1 MRQGVSED
9 LLRALVPQAL
19 GTLLRDYGAT
29 QFDVCEDAVQE
40 AVVQALQLWPTR
52 PPRDPRAWLITAA
65 RRRVVDAMRSER
77 ARRARE
83 QIAGYFTRSD
93 GPARCI
99 DDSLEVLAL
108 CCHPALTP
116 TAQVVLTLRAVA
128 GLTTAQIA
136 HALLIP
142 EPTAAQRISRAKATI
157 RAAGG
162 TFPPLSSPESR
173 IDSILKV
180 LYLTYTAGHTLTAGD
195 TLDDRDLTSE
205 AIRLARLMHAGFPE
219 HAEATGLLALMLLI
233 DARRDTRT
241 DDRGA
246 LMPLDEQDRSKWNYA
261 QIAEGAELVRE
272 ALRGG
277 IAGPYALQ
285 AAIAALHDEA
295 PDTTNTDWREIV
307 VLYKLLEYQ
316 QPNPITTLNRAVAE
330 AMASGPAAGLRLIA
344 QIEHDPALTRSHR
357 LRAVR
362 AHLLE
367 RVGDRERARED
378 YLAAARMT
386 LNLPE
391 QRYLRLRAD
400 RLPMGPTTDSVE
412 RR

>member
-1 MRQGVSED
+1 MQRGVPED
-9 LLRALVPQAL
+9 LLRALVPQVL
-19 GTLLRDYGAT
+19 GTLLRSYGPE

-40 AVVQALQLWPTR
+40 AVVQALQQWPTK
-52 PPRDPRAWLITAA
+52 PPRDPRAWLMTAA
-65 RRRVVDAMRSER
+65 RRRAVDEIRSER

-83 QIAGYFTRSD
+83 QVAGSFAWSD

-116 TAQVVLTLRAVA
+116 TAQVALTLRAVA

-162 TFPPLSSPESR
+162 TFPPVTDPESR

-180 LYLTYTAGHTLTAGD
+180 IYLTYTAGHTVTAGD
-195 TLDDRDLTSE
+195 RIDDPDLTAE
-205 AIRLARLMHAGFPE
+205 ATRLARMLHAVVPE
-219 HAEATGLLALMLLI
+219 HGETTGLLALMLLT
-233 DARRDTRT
+233 DARRAART
-241 DDRGA
+241 DGSGA
-246 LMPLDEQDRSKWNYA
+246 LVPLDEQNRSKWNHA
-261 QIAEGAELVRE
+261 QIAEGTKLVRE

-277 IAGPYALQ
+277 MAGPYLLQ

-295 PDTTNTDWREIV
+295 PDTTNTDWQEIV

-330 AMASGPAAGLRLIA
+330 AMAYGPAVGLRTIA
-344 QIEHDPALTRSHR
+344 EIADDPALTRNHR
-357 LRAVR
+357 LHAVR

-367 RVGDRERARED
+367 RVGERERARED

-391 QRYLRLRAD
+391 QRYLRKRAD
-400 RLPMGPTTDSVE
+400 RVLTDPVTDSVE
-412 RR
+412 

>member
-1 MRQGVSED
+1 MQRGVPGD
-9 LLRALVPQAL
+9 LLRALVPQVL
-19 GTLLRDYGAT
+19 GTLLRSYGPE

-40 AVVQALQLWPTR
+40 AVVQALLQWPTK
-52 PPRDPRAWLITAA
+52 PPRDPRAWLITTA
-65 RRRVVDAMRSER
+65 RRRVVDEIRSER

-83 QIAGYFTRSD
+83 QVAGSFARSD

-116 TAQVVLTLRAVA
+116 TAQVALTLRAVA

-162 TFPPLSSPESR
+162 TFPPVTDPESR

-180 LYLTYTAGHTLTAGD
+180 IYLTYTAGHTVTAGD
-195 TLDDRDLTSE
+195 TIDDPDVTTE
-205 AIRLARLMHAGFPE
+205 AIRLARMLHAVVPE
-219 HAEATGLLALMLLI
+219 HAETTGLLALMLLT
-233 DARRDTRT
+233 DARRAART
-241 DDRGA
+241 DGIGA
-246 LMPLDEQDRSKWNYA
+246 LVPLDEQDRRNWNHA
-261 QIAEGAELVRE
+261 QIAESAKLVRE

-277 IAGPYALQ
+277 MAGPYLLQ

-295 PDTTNTDWREIV
+295 PDSTHTDWQEIV

-330 AMASGPAAGLRLIA
+330 AMAYGPAVGLRTIA
-344 QIEHDPALTRSHR
+344 EIADDPALTRNHR
-357 LRAVR
+357 LHAVR

-367 RVGDRERARED
+367 RVGERERARED

-391 QRYLRLRAD
+391 QRYLRKRAD
-400 RLPMGPTTDSVE
+400 RVLTDPVTDSVK
-412 RR
+412 

>member
-40 AVVQALQLWPTR
+40 AVVQALQQWPTR
-52 PPRDPRAWLITAA
+52 PPRDPRAWLITAS

-99 DDSLEVLAL
+99 DDSLDVLAL

-162 TFPPLSSPESR
+162 TFPPLTSPESR
-173 IDSILKV
+173 IDSILTV
-180 LYLTYTAGHTLTAGD
+180 IYLTYTAGHTVTAGD
-195 TLDDRDLTSE
+195 TLDDRDLTAE

-219 HAEATGLLALMLLI
+219 HAETTGLLALMLLT
-233 DARRDTRT
+233 DARRDART
-241 DDRGA
+241 DGRGA
-246 LMPLDEQDRSKWNYA
+246 LVPLDEQDRSKWN
-261 QIAEGAELVRE
+261 
-272 ALRGG
+272 
-277 IAGPYALQ
+277 
-285 AAIAALHDEA
+285 
-295 PDTTNTDWREIV
+295 
-307 VLYKLLEYQ
+307 
-316 QPNPITTLNRAVAE
+316 
-330 AMASGPAAGLRLIA
+330 SGPDRRGRETLYAKRCAAGLPAPTPCRRPSPRCTMRRRTPRTPTGRKSSSCTSFSSTNSRTPSRHSIARSPRPWLYGPAVGLRLIA
-344 QIEHDPALTRSHR
+344 QIEDDPALTRSHR

-391 QRYLRLRAD
+391 QRYLRLRAS
-400 RLPMGPTTDSVE
+400 RAAQASAG
-412 RR
+412 

>member
-1 MRQGVSED
+1 MRRGVSED
-9 LLRALVPQAL
+9 LLRALVPQVL
-19 GTLLRDYGAT
+19 GTLLRSNGPE

-40 AVVQALQLWPTR
+40 AVVQALRQWPTK

-65 RRRVVDAMRSER
+65 RRRVVDEVRSER

-83 QIAGYFTRSD
+83 QVAGYFTGYD

-116 TAQVVLTLRAVA
+116 TAQVALTLRAVV

-157 RAAGG
+157 RAAGA
-162 TFPPLSSPESR
+162 TLPPVTDPESR
-173 IDSILKV
+173 IDAILKV
-180 LYLTYTAGHTLTAGD
+180 IYLTYTAGHTVMAGD
-195 TLDDRDLTSE
+195 TLDDSDVTAE
-205 AIRLARLMHAGFPE
+205 AIRLARMLHAVVPE
-219 HAEATGLLALMLLI
+219 HAETTGLLALMLLT
-233 DARRDTRT
+233 DARRGARSDGS
-241 DDRGA
+241 GA
-246 LMPLDEQDRSKWNYA
+246 LVPLDEQDRSKWNHA
-261 QIAEGAELVRE
+261 QIAEGTKLVRD

-277 IAGPYALQ
+277 IAGPYLLQ
-285 AAIAALHDEA
+285 AAIAAVHDEA
-295 PDTTNTDWREIV
+295 PGTTDTDWQEIV
-307 VLYKLLEYQ
+307 VLYKLLEHQ
-316 QPNPITTLNRAVAE
+316 QPNPVTTLNRAVAE
-330 AMASGPAAGLRLIA
+330 AMLYGPAAGLRQIA
-344 QIEHDPALTRSHR
+344 QIEDDPGLTRNHR

-367 RVGDRERARED
+367 RAGDLERARED

-391 QRYLRLRAD
+391 QRYLRQRAD
-400 RLPMGPTTDSVE
+400 RVLTDPVTDSVE
-412 RR
+412 

>member
-1 MRQGVSED
+1 MQRGVPGD
-9 LLRALVPQAL
+9 LLRALVPQVL
-19 GTLLRDYGAT
+19 GTLLRSYGPE

-40 AVVQALQLWPTR
+40 AVVQALLQWPTK
-52 PPRDPRAWLITAA
+52 PPRDPRAWLITTA
-65 RRRVVDAMRSER
+65 RRRVVDEIRSER

-83 QIAGYFTRSD
+83 QVAGSFARSD

-116 TAQVVLTLRAVA
+116 TAQVALTLRAVA

-162 TFPPLSSPESR
+162 TFPPVTDPESR

-180 LYLTYTAGHTLTAGD
+180 IYLTYTAGHTVTAGD
-195 TLDDRDLTSE
+195 TIDDPDLTTE
-205 AIRLARLMHAGFPE
+205 AIRLARMLHAVVPE
-219 HAEATGLLALMLLI
+219 HAETTGLLALMLLT
-233 DARRDTRT
+233 DARRAART
-241 DDRGA
+241 DGIGA
-246 LMPLDEQDRSKWNYA
+246 LVPLDEQDRRNWNHA
-261 QIAEGAELVRE
+261 QIAESAKLVRE

-277 IAGPYALQ
+277 MAGPYLLQ

-295 PDTTNTDWREIV
+295 PDTTNTGWQEIV

-330 AMASGPAAGLRLIA
+330 AMAYGPAVGLRTIA
-344 QIEHDPALTRSHR
+344 EIADDPALTRNHR
-357 LRAVR
+357 LHAVR

-367 RVGDRERARED
+367 RVGERERARED

-391 QRYLRLRAD
+391 QRYLRKRAD
-400 RLPMGPTTDSVE
+400 RVLTDPATDSVE
-412 RR
+412 